1 MFEKNENW
9 QKEAEI
15 CPFFKKKQSTKPEK
29 DNFIVNEVWWMK
41 KSNFKIEEEQLILL
55 NRLKRDLE
63 NGNVWETK
71 LLASILDYF
80 RQKFAPFC

>member
-1 MFEKNENW
+1 
-9 QKEAEI
+9 
-15 CPFFKKKQSTKPEK
+15 
-29 DNFIVNEVWWMK
+29 MK

-80 RQKFAPFC
+80 RQNFAPFC

>member
-1 MFEKNENW
+1 MKIDKKRQRYAHFL
-9 QKEAEI
+9 
-15 CPFFKKKQSTKPEK
+15 KKKQSTKPEK

-41 KSNFKIEEEQLILL
+41 KSNFKIEEEQLLLL